1 MDVKILKFKKRL
13 LVVYDM
19 EFYLFLIEFIM
30 CFEKVFSKFLDN
42 ILDSIFIQVTKKDK
56 KLRGCKRKSYFV
68 DELQN
73 ISKKCRKSNEKL
85 ESYLNFKVISSVIL
99 ENESLFV
106 I

>member
-42 ILDSIFIQVTKKDK
+42 ILDSTFI
-56 KLRGCKRKSYFV
+56 
-68 DELQN
+68 
-73 ISKKCRKSNEKL
+73 
-85 ESYLNFKVISSVIL
+85 
-99 ENESLFV
+99 
-106 I
+106 